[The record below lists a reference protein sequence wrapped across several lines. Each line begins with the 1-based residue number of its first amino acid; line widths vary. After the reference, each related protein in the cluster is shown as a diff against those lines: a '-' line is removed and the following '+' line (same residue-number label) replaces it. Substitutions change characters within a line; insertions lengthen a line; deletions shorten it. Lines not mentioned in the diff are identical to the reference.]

1 MCLMTGPLGNNGARW
16 SLETTIG
23 DTNNLRMR
31 WPSGCTTTLKDP
43 R

>member
-1 MCLMTGPLGNNGARW
+1 MCLMTGPLSRGGRW

-23 DTNNLRMR
+23 NSDNLRIR
-31 WPSGCTTTLKDP
+31 WPSGCETMLKDP